1 LDGANFLIKK
11 RYLLSPGPTPLP
23 EEVLSTASEPIFHH
37 RTPQFSKIYTDVT
50 DGLKYV
56 FQTENDVY
64 ILASSGSGA
73 MEAAVV
79 NTLSPGDKVICI
91 NCGKFGARWAHIA
104 RAYGADVKEIILEW
118 GENFSKA
125 QLKKALLKIPE
136 TKAVFSTLFATSTGA
151 LYDIQGFGEVVSS
164 TKAILVVD
172 GISGLGATP
181 CPMDDWNIDVLIS
194 GSQKAF
200 MTPPGLAY
208 ISFSEKAWDL
218 VESSILPKYYF
229 NAKEYRKSLK
239 NKTSPW
245 SPAISLI
252 LQQNKSL
259 EIIKSLGLE
268 NLIHHHQIL
277 GNATRNGV
285 QAIGLDL
292 LPTCPGNALTAV
304 KVPAKIDG
312 IKLVK
317 IMHEKYKVYIA
328 GAQSPH
334 KGDFF
339 RIAHL
344 GYMGGFDVI
353 TALSAL
359 EMTLMDLGFSFEPGL
374 AIKAAEIII
383 KENS

>member
-1 LDGANFLIKK
+1 MIKK
-11 RYLLSPGPTPLP
+11 KYLFSPGPTPLP
-23 EEVLSTASEPIFHH
+23 EEVLSLASEPIFHH
-37 RTPQFSKIYTDVT
+37 RTPKFSKIYSDVT

-56 FQTENDVY
+56 FQTKNDVY

-104 RAYGADVKEIILEW
+104 RAYGADVEEIVLEW
-118 GENFSKA
+118 GENFSQT
-125 QLKKALLKIPE
+125 QLKDVLSKNPE

-151 LYDIQGFGEVVSS
+151 LYDIQGFGEIVSS

-172 GISGLGATP
+172 GISGIGATL

-218 VESSILPKYYF
+218 AESSALPKYYF
-229 NAKEYRKSLK
+229 NAKEYRKSLID
-239 NKTSPW
+239 KTSPW

-259 EIIKSLGLE
+259 DIIKSIGLD
-268 NLIHHHQIL
+268 NLILHHKIL
-277 GNATRNGV
+277 GDATRNGV
-285 QAIGLDL
+285 QAIGLKL
-292 LPTCPGNALTAV
+292 LPTCPGNVLTAV
-304 KVPAKIDG
+304 KVPEEIDG

-317 IMHEKYKVYIA
+317 VMHDKYNVYIA

-359 EMTLMDLGFSFEPGL
+359 EMTLMDLGYSFEPGL
-374 AIKAAEIII
+374 AIKAAEKII
-383 KENS
+383 KENWE

>member
-1 LDGANFLIKK
+1 LIKK

-23 EEVLSTASEPIFHH
+23 EDVLSSASEPIFHH
-37 RTPQFSKIYTDVT
+37 RTPEFSKIYADVT

-79 NTLSPGDKVICI
+79 NTLSLGDKVICI

-104 RAYGADVKEIILEW
+104 RAYGIDAKEIILDW

-125 QLKKALLKIPE
+125 QLQNVLLENPE

-172 GISGLGATP
+172 GISGIGATP
-181 CPMDDWNIDVLIS
+181 CPMDNWNIDVLIS

-200 MTPPGLAY
+200 MTPPGLSY
-208 ISFSEKAWDL
+208 ISFSEKAWSR
-218 VESSILPKYYF
+218 VESSTLPKYYF

-239 NKTSPW
+239 RSTSPW

-252 LQQNKSL
+252 LQQSKAL
-259 EIIKSLGLE
+259 EIIKSHGLE
-268 NLIHHHQIL
+268 NLIQHHQIL
-277 GNATRNGV
+277 GDATRNGV

-292 LPTCPGNALTAV
+292 LPSCPGNVLTAV
-304 KVPAKIDG
+304 KVPQGVDG
-312 IKLVK
+312 NKLIR
-317 IMHEKYKVYIA
+317 IMHEKYKAYIA

-334 KGDFF
+334 TGDFF

-359 EMTLMDLGFSFEPGL
+359 EMTLMDLGYTFEPGL
-374 AIKAAEIII
+374 SIKAAEIII
-383 KENS
+383 KEYS

>member
-1 LDGANFLIKK
+1 MIKK

-23 EEVLSTASEPIFHH
+23 EEVLSLASEPIFHH
-37 RTPQFSKIYTDVT
+37 RTPEFSQIYTDVT

-125 QLKKALLKIPE
+125 QLKKVLLKQPE

-172 GISGLGATP
+172 GISGLGATL
-181 CPMDDWNIDVLIS
+181 CPMDDWKIDVLIS

-218 VESSILPKYYF
+218 VESSTLPKFYY

-239 NKTSPW
+239 SKTSPW

-259 EIIKSLGLE
+259 DIIKSLGLE
-268 NLIHHHQIL
+268 NLIHHHQVL
-277 GNATRNGV
+277 GHATRNGV
-285 QAIGLDL
+285 RAIGLDL
-292 LPTCPGNALTAV
+292 LPTCPGNVLTAV
-304 KVPAKIDG
+304 KVPEEIDG

-334 KGDFF
+334 TGDFF

-359 EMTLMDLGFSFEPGL
+359 EMTLMDLGYSFEPGL
-374 AIKAAEIII
+374 AIKAAELII
-383 KENS
+383 KENWE

>member
-1 LDGANFLIKK
+1 MIKK
-11 RYLLSPGPTPLP
+11 KYLLSPGPTPLP
-23 EEVLSTASEPIFHH
+23 EEVLSIASEPIFHH
-37 RTPQFSKIYTDVT
+37 RTPEFSQIYSDVT

-79 NTLSPGDKVICI
+79 NTLNPRDKVICI

-125 QLKKALLKIPE
+125 QLNEVLGEIPE

-164 TKAILVVD
+164 TQAILIVD

-181 CPMDDWNIDVLIS
+181 CPMDGWNIDVLIS

-208 ISFSEKAWDL
+208 ISISKKAWDL
-218 VESSILPKYYF
+218 VESSTLPKFYF
-229 NAKEYRKSLK
+229 NAKEYRKSLRS
-239 NKTSPW
+239 KTSPW

-252 LQQNKSL
+252 VQQKKSL

-277 GNATRNGV
+277 GTATRNGV
-285 QAIGLDL
+285 QALGLDL
-292 LPTCPGNALTAV
+292 LPTCPGNVLTAV
-304 KVPAKIDG
+304 KVPEEIDG

-317 IMHEKYKVYIA
+317 IMHEKYKVTIA

-334 KGDFF
+334 TGDFF

-359 EMTLMDLGFSFEPGL
+359 EMTLMDLGYSFEPGV

-383 KENS
+383 KENWE